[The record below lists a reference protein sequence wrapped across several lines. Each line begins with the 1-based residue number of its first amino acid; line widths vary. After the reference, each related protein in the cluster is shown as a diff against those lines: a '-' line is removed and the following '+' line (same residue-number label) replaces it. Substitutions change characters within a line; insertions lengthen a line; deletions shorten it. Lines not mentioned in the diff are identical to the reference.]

1 MYRGR
6 CRLFSDIGLL
16 IWKHVVKLM
25 AKFKKLVFAITKIGV
40 RFAPGWATE
49 NLLKP
54 RQDLVREQLH

>member
-1 MYRGR
+1 M
-6 CRLFSDIGLL
+6 
-16 IWKHVVKLM
+16 KLM

-54 RQDLVREQLH
+54 WQDLFCEQLY